1 MKDEFEFKYTAP
13 TSEERKEI
21 ESIRNSYLVQDKTG
35 NKLNYLRHL
44 DNKVK
49 RLPMIISIIIGVVGI
64 LIFGLGLTMILEW
77 NLFVLGIIIGFV
89 GVVIMLV
96 IYPIYLT
103 IKQTL
108 KNKYSKEI
116 LKISDELLNDENR

>member
-49 RLPMIISIIIGVVGI
+49 HLPMIISIIIGVVGI

-96 IYPIYLT
+96 VYPIYLA